1 MPWDQNRGP
10 HVTGLDVS
18 KPHID
23 IVVARARNGVIGK
36 SNDIPWNVKGEQ
48 LLFKEITQGG
58 TLIMGRKTFE
68 SIGRPLPGRLNIVVT
83 RQDLSFE
90 GCKSS
95 RSLDQAISIASQ
107 HNRPI
112 FVIGGGALYEQALPV
127 TNGIYISTLDIE
139 IDGDTYFPQFPN
151 DNFVLEYEHYIESNI
166 NYTHQY
172 FTRR

>member
-1 MPWDQNRGP
+1 
-10 HVTGLDVS
+10 
-18 KPHID
+18 
-23 IVVARARNGVIGK
+23 
-36 SNDIPWNVKGEQ
+36 
-48 LLFKEITQGG
+48 
-58 TLIMGRKTFE
+58 MGRKTFE

-95 RSLDQAISIASQ
+95 RSLDQAISIAFQ

-112 FVIGGGALYEQALPV
+112 FVIGGGAIYEQALPV
-127 TNGIYISTLDIE
+127 TNGIYISTLDVE
-139 IDGDTYFPQFPN
+139 IDGDIYFPQFPN
-151 DNFVLEYEHYIESNI
+151 DDFVLEHEQYIESNI

>member
-10 HVTGLDVS
+10 HVTGLNVS

-112 FVIGGGALYEQALPV
+112 FVIGGGAIYAQALPV
-127 TNGIYISTLDIE
+127 
-139 IDGDTYFPQFPN
+139 TYFPQFPN
-151 DNFVLEYEHYIESNI
+151 DDFVLEYEHYIESNI

>member
-10 HVTGLDVS
+10 HVIGLNVS

-48 LLFKEITQGG
+48 RLFKEITQGG

-95 RSLDQAISIASQ
+95 RSLDHAISIASQ

-112 FVIGGGALYEQALPV
+112 FGIGGGAIYAQALPI
-127 TNGIYISTLDIE
+127 TSGIYISTLDVE
-139 IDGDTYFPQFPN
+139 IDGDIYFPQFPN
-151 DNFVLEYEHYIESNI
+151 DDFVLQHEHYIESNI

-172 FTRR
+172 FIRR